1 MTTSCSTRRLQQAA
15 FASMLGLVLLAMGAP
30 GSARA
35 EDDDPDSIW
44 NLDRRMFKGLMN
56 GLGLRDGSE
65 STIEF
70 RERSPLVV
78 PPSRNLPP
86 PQANA
91 SVRNP
96 AWPKDPDLQRRE
108 VKRKT
113 QSTPDASNERF
124 GRTILPS
131 ELDPVGSTPA
141 SKPRNGSAPG
151 TMASD
156 GGNIAAPSQLGY
168 FGGLFTWQGF
178 GFGLGGPKEEV
189 GTFTTE
195 PPRTTLTAPPVG
207 YQTPSPA
214 QPYGMVK
221 RIDTAKPVK
230 TEDLVVGV
238 PTAPPR

>member
-1 MTTSCSTRRLQQAA
+1 
-15 FASMLGLVLLAMGAP
+15 MLGVVLLAMGAP
-30 GSARA
+30 GSTRA

-56 GLGLRDGSE
+56 GLGLRDGNE
-65 STIEF
+65 SSIDY

-86 PQANA
+86 PQNTAA
-91 SVRNP
+91 ARNP
-96 AWPKDPDLQRRE
+96 AWPKDPDIQRRE

-113 QSTPDASNERF
+113 QSAPDASNERW

-141 SKPRNGSAPG
+141 SKPSSAGG
-151 TMASD
+151 TMAPD

-195 PPRTTLTAPPVG
+195 PPRTTLTAPPTG

-221 RIDTAKPVK
+221 RPEYAKPAK
-230 TEDLVVGV
+230 TEDLLVGTTT
-238 PTAPPR
+238 PPPR

>member
-1 MTTSCSTRRLQQAA
+1 MTTSRRTSLQRVAL
-15 FASMLGLVLLAMGAP
+15 ASLLGLVLLALGAP

-35 EDDDPDSIW
+35 EDDETDSIW
-44 NLDRRMFKGLMN
+44 NFDRRMYRGLMN
-56 GLGLRDGSE
+56 GLGLRDGNE
-65 STIEF
+65 STIEY

-96 AWPKDPDLQRRE
+96 AWPKDPDAQRRD
-108 VKRKT
+108 VKRKAQT
-113 QSTPDASNERF
+113 TPDASNERF

-131 ELDPVGSTPA
+131 ELDPVGTTGTTPA
-141 SKPRNGSAPG
+141 RPRGTG
-151 TMASD
+151 TMAPD

-168 FGGLFTWQGF
+168 FGGLFSWQGF

-189 GTFTTE
+189 GVFTAE

-221 RIDTAKPVK
+221 RPDYGKPVK
-230 TEDLVVGV
+230 TEDLVVGT
-238 PTAPPR
+238 PTPTPR